1 MKKVLLIF
9 VSFFFLST
17 TLPTE
22 SIDYKVIRVILSE
35 TVTGGKNGDIEK
47 IILTT
52 LNKTKN
58 DLSFNL
64 YSDSNKV
71 EITKTANCVGYTKY
85 FNKYLIS
92 KLKESRR
99 GYVTVSHVRAKV
111 LIFGNDVHFIKSRS
125 LKDHD
130 ISVIHDKINNKT
142 YFVDP
147 SLSEVLGNIVIKR

>member
-9 VSFFFLST
+9 VSLFFLST

-22 SIDYKVIRVILSE
+22 SLDYKIIKVISSQS
-35 TVTGGKNGDIEK
+35 VTGGKDGDIEK
-47 IILTT
+47 IITSV

-71 EITKTANCVGYTKY
+71 EMTKTANCVGYTKY

-92 KLKESRR
+92 KLKESKR
-99 GYVTVSHVRAKV
+99 GYITVSHVRAKV

-130 ISVIHDKINNKT
+130 ISVIEDKTNNKT

-147 SLSEVLGNIVIKR
+147 SLSEVFGNIIIKR